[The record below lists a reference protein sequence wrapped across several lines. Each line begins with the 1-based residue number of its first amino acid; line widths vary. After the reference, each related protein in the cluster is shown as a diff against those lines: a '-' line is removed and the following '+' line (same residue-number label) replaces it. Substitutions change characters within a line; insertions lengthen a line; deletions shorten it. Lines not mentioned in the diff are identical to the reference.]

1 MARGWESKAVEAQME
16 EAARAPQEMNQPAP
30 VDTEKQH
37 RRAALHLTRS
47 HLAAQLQNARSVAHR
62 QMLHQSLRAI
72 DEELAT
78 LE

>member
-16 EAARAPQEMNQPAP
+16 EAANAPNETPPTSPDDPQE
-30 VDTEKQH
+30 QH
-37 RRAALHLTRS
+37 RRNALHLTRS
-47 HLAAQLQNARSVAHR
+47 HLTQQLQNTRSVAHR

>member
-16 EAARAPQEMNQPAP
+16 EAERAPGESRQRVPEDA
-30 VDTEKQH
+30 EKQN
-37 RRAALHLTRS
+37 RRNTLRMTRS
-47 HLAAQLQNARSVAHR
+47 RLAEQLQNTRSVAHR

>member
-16 EAARAPQEMNQPAP
+16 EAERAPDEAP
-30 VDTEKQH
+30 SVSSDEPQKQH
-37 RRAALHLTRS
+37 RRNALHLTRS
-47 HLAAQLQNARSVAHR
+47 HLTRQLQNARSVAHR

>member
-16 EAARAPQEMNQPAP
+16 EAANAPNETPPASP
-30 VDTEKQH
+30 DDPQKQH
-37 RRAALHLTRS
+37 RRNALHLTRS
-47 HLAAQLQNARSVAHR
+47 HLTQQLQNTRSVAHR